1 MRAQAHTLEAVIASL
16 LMLSSVIFALQM
28 TAVTPLSASTS
39 SQHIENQQQ
48 SIGEGV
54 LASAAEEGALK
65 PAILAWN
72 ESSNSYHS
80 GDDQQPY
87 HDTSPPN
94 RFGELLERSYNE
106 QGIAYNVY
114 FRYQDDDGE
123 TERLEYVSS
132 GVPSDNAVRATHTV
146 TLVDDDH
153 LYDADG
159 SRNRTT
165 LGSGTNH
172 RIEETASGSN
182 LYNTVR
188 VEVVAWRI

>member
-1 MRAQAHTLEAVIASL
+1 VIASL

-54 LASAAEEGALK
+54 LAAAAKEDALK
-65 PAILAWN
+65 PAILSWN
-72 ESSNSYHS
+72 NTSRQYHE
-80 GDDQQPY
+80 GADGQPY
-87 HDTSPPN
+87 YATSPPN

-114 FRYQDDDGE
+114 FRYQSPNGG
-123 TERLEYVSS
+123 TNRLEYVSS
-132 GVPSDNAVRATHTV
+132 GVASDNAVRATHTIA
-146 TLVDDDH
+146 LVDDDH
-153 LYDADG
+153 LYDEDG

-165 LGSGTNH
+165 LDEGTTLP
-172 RIEETASGSN
+172 IKETAGGAN